1 MNGLI
6 VIGLW
11 GKEWKKPKDQVSLKK
26 FHIEA
31 HQDIQRPRAEVVAT
45 WPTVTKDQGS
55 NLDVKL
61 F

>member
-26 FHIEA
+26 FHNEA

-55 NLDVKL
+55 NLHW
-61 F
+61 